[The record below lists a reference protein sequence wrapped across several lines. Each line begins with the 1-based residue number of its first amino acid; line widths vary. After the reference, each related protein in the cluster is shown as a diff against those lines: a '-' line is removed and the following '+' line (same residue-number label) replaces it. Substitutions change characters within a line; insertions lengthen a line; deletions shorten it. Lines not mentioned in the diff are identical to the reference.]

1 MKIIERDENGK
12 ETTLYPEAPAVAT
25 ATFQELADKLGDL
38 PCTVLAT
45 AGPPKPKQRPH
56 LDVLIDRAKRRI
68 APIEQLIDEVREL
81 AECDGLDGIA
91 TEVLVAAR
99 GLVEAMVLLRRAG
112 CTGKVTPKSRALA
125 RLRPGTRVRFVDEES
140 REQFASVYG
149 DAELTI
155 DRRAENHVW
164 LKAGDVSAGRVLW
177 SEVVPVDEEAWKC

>member
-1 MKIIERDENGK
+1 MKIIEKDASGN

-68 APIEQLIDEVREL
+68 AHVERLVDEVREL

-112 CTGKVTPKSRALA
+112 CTGNVTAKSRALA

-140 REQFASVYG
+140 STQFEGVYG
-149 DAELTI
+149 EVELTI
-155 DRRAENHVW
+155 DRRVENHVW
-164 LKAGDVSAGRVLW
+164 LKAGDVSAGRALW
-177 SEVVPVDEEAWKC
+177 SEVIPVDEEAGK